1 MAKVGREPH
10 TPEAT
15 KFTAMTD
22 VGANRQQTAPPL
34 VSPTYLMAEGVAVI
48 TLDDGKANAIS
59 GALLERLHD
68 ALDQAEQE
76 ARAVVIVGRDGRFSA
91 GFDLAAMTA
100 SPESM
105 RSLVTDGA
113 RLLMRLY
120 GLALPTVA
128 ACTGHALAAGALL
141 LLSCDHRVGAVGSF
155 KIGLNE
161 VGIGMA
167 LPLFAIELARERLV
181 ATEFGPATLQ
191 ARIYDPS
198 GAIGAGYLDRVVPPT
213 EVLTTALADA
223 QRLAE
228 LRTGAY
234 ARTKLATRQG
244 VISRVLTSLDADM
257 ATVAGPAD

>member
-1 MAKVGREPH
+1 
-10 TPEAT
+10 
-15 KFTAMTD
+15 MTD
-22 VGANRQQTAPPL
+22 VAADRQNQAPL
-34 VSPTYLMAEGVAVI
+34 QSPTYQMSDGIAVI

-59 GALLERLHD
+59 GVLLERLHE

-76 ARAVVIVGRDGRFSA
+76 ARAVVIVGREGRFSA

-105 RSLVTDGA
+105 RTLVTDGA

-120 GLALPTVA
+120 GLGLPTVA

-141 LLSCDHRVGAVGSF
+141 LLSSDQRVGAVGSF
-155 KIGLNE
+155 KVGLNE

-167 LPLFAIELARERLV
+167 LPMFAIELARERLI

-198 GAIGAGYLDRVVPPT
+198 SAVGAGFLDRVVSPS
-213 EVLTTALADA
+213 EVLAAALEDA

-234 ARTKLATRQG
+234 ARTKLTARQG
-244 VISRVLTSLDADM
+244 VISRILTSLDADM
-257 ATVAGPAD
+257 ATVAGPND

>member
-1 MAKVGREPH
+1 
-10 TPEAT
+10 
-15 KFTAMTD
+15 MTD
-22 VGANRQQTAPPL
+22 VAANGHNTAPPQ
-34 VSPTYLMAEGVAVI
+34 SPSYQLIDGVAVI

-59 GALLERLHD
+59 GELLQRLHG
-68 ALDQAEQE
+68 ALDSAEEE
-76 ARAVVIVGRDGRFSA
+76 ARAVVIVGREARFSA

-100 SPESM
+100 SPERM
-105 RSLVTDGA
+105 RTLVTDGA

-141 LLSCDHRVGAVGSF
+141 LLSSDQRIGAEGAF

-167 LPLFAIELARERLV
+167 LPMFAIELARERLI

-191 ARIYDPS
+191 ARIYNPS
-198 GAIGAGYLDRVVPPT
+198 TAVQAGFLDRVVPPS
-213 EVLTTALADA
+213 EVLAAALTDA

-234 ARTKLATRQG
+234 ARTKNVARQA
-244 VISRVLTSLDADM
+244 VISRILTSLDADM
-257 ATVAGPAD
+257 ATVAGPDD

>member
-1 MAKVGREPH
+1 
-10 TPEAT
+10 
-15 KFTAMTD
+15 MTD
-22 VGANRQQTAPPL
+22 GPANGQNTPAPPL
-34 VSPTYLMAEGVAVI
+34 SPTYEMTDGVAVI

-59 GALLERLHD
+59 GTLLERLHD
-68 ALDQAEQE
+68 TLDQAEAE

-100 SPESM
+100 SPEGM
-105 RSLVTDGA
+105 RTLVTDGA

-120 GLALPTVA
+120 GLGLPTVA

-141 LLSCDHRVGAVGSF
+141 LLSSDHRVGAEGPF

-167 LPLFAIELARERLV
+167 LPMFAIELARERLTP
-181 ATEFGPATLQ
+181 TEFGPATLQ

-198 GAIGAGYLDRVVPPT
+198 GAVGAGFLDRVTPAND
-213 EVLTTALADA
+213 VLATALADA
-223 QRLAE
+223 QRLGE

-234 ARTKLATRQG
+234 ARTKLVARQAI
-244 VISRVLTSLDADM
+244 ISRILTSLDADM
-257 ATVAGPAD
+257 ATVAGPDA